1 MVRPTKRAFIK
12 AMHQHKGSRKA
23 LSEHYGVDPTTIW
36 RWIKHFDLKDEIGAY
51 AHEIDYDAKAG
62 LAQRIRENDWTAITF
77 WYNTVRDKVIQD
89 DHRETD
95 RRGPITI
102 T

>member
-1 MVRPTKRAFIK
+1 MVRPTKRAFIQ

-51 AHEIDYDAKAG
+51 DQAIDYDAKIG

-77 WYNTVRDKVIQD
+77 WYNTVSATK
-89 DHRETD
+89 
-95 RRGPITI
+95 
-102 T
+102 